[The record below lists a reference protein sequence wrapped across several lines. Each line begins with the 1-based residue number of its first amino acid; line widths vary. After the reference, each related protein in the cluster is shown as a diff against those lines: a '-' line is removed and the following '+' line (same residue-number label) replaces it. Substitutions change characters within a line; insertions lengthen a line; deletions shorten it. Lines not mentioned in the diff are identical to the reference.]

1 MFFPIPVRESVLYG
15 IGGLSKGLESKEM
28 LIGLDRL
35 GGLDYLFDSLYSG
48 GRNLF
53 VLEFT

>member
-1 MFFPIPVRESVLYG
+1 MFFQIPVRESVLYG

-48 GRNLF
+48 GRNL
-53 VLEFT
+53 LS